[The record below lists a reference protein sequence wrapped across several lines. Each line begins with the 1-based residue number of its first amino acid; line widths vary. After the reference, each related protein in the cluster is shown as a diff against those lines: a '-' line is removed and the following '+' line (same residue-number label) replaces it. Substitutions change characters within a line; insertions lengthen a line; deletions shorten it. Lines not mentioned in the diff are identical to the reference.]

1 MTQHP
6 ALTDPRF
13 SEPGSSRGFLGV
25 FRERYLLGLLLK
37 KGIATRYYGSVLG
50 WMWSY
55 VRPAFQFLMY
65 YIVIGVVLNQN
76 RDIELFPVYLF
87 TGIVTVNLFTEILRN
102 TTSAIVDNKALVQK
116 IYLPREIFL
125 VSATG
130 VAIVHFLPQV
140 VILSIVCIAVGWG
153 ITWLQIG
160 AFVLGMAVLIVF
172 TLGLGLLFGAL
183 NVGHRDW
190 KNVVDLILMFSTWA
204 SPVLYSYQMVRDAAP
219 EWLFHIYM
227 ANPVTT
233 AVELMHTA
241 FWRGTVTEASRPETM
256 WLNILIGIF
265 LALLTFAIGQ
275 AVFRKLEGT
284 FAQNL

>member
-1 MTQHP
+1 VTQHL

-13 SEPGSSRGFLGV
+13 SEPGSSRGLIGV
-25 FRERYLLGLLLK
+25 FQERYLLGLLLK

-65 YIVIGVVLNQN
+65 YIVIGVILGQN
-76 RDIELFPVYLF
+76 RGIDLFPVYLF
-87 TGIVTVNLFTEILRN
+87 TGIVTVNLFSEILRN
-102 TTSAIVDNKALVQK
+102 TTSAILDNKALVQK

-140 VILSIVCIAVGWG
+140 VILIVVCIAVGWG

-160 AFVLGMAVLIVF
+160 AFILGMAVLIVF
-172 TLGLGLLFGAL
+172 TLGLGMLFGAL
-183 NVGHRDW
+183 NVAHRDW
-190 KNVVDLILMFSTWA
+190 KNIVDLILMFSTWA
-204 SPVLYSYQMVRDAAP
+204 SPVLYSYQMVKEAAP
-219 EWLFHIYM
+219 DWLFHIYM

-241 FWRGTVTEASRPETM
+241 FWRGTVTEASRPELL
-256 WLNILIGIF
+256 WLNVLIGIL
-265 LALLTFAIGQ
+265 LAILTFVVGQ
-275 AVFRKLEGT
+275 IVFRRLEGT

>member
-1 MTQHP
+1 MTQHL

-13 SEPGSSRGFLGV
+13 VEPGSSRGLIGV
-25 FRERYLLGLLLK
+25 FQERYLLWLLLK

-50 WMWSY
+50 WLWSY

-65 YIVIGVVLNQN
+65 YIVIGVILGQN
-76 RDIELFPVYLF
+76 RGIDLFPVYLF

-102 TTSAIVDNKALVQK
+102 TTSAIIDNKALVQK

-140 VILSIVCIAVGWG
+140 VILLVVCIAVGWG

-160 AFVLGMAVLIVF
+160 AFLLGIAVLVVF
-172 TLGLGLLFGAL
+172 TLGLGMLFGAL
-183 NVGHRDW
+183 NVAHRDW
-190 KNVVDLILMFSTWA
+190 KNIVDLILMFSTWA
-204 SPVLYSYQMVRDAAP
+204 SPVLYSYQMVKDVAP
-219 EWLFHIYM
+219 DWLFHIYM
-227 ANPVTT
+227 ANPVTS

-241 FWRGTVTEASRPETM
+241 FWRGTVTEASRPDLL
-256 WLNILIGIF
+256 WLNVAIGIF
-265 LALLTFAIGQ
+265 LALLTFVIGQ
-275 AVFRKLEGT
+275 IVFRKMEGT